1 MLGIRLSAVYS
12 SLRRFTKST
21 SNPSILTFVV
31 SKCFDC
37 SGLLAIVVP
46 VLGILPSSASAWAKA
61 CPVMVESAISISLH
75 SIPNSYNPAIS
86 TGCPRGASSGTH
98 LVSNPSSGDAT
109 YNLLL
114 FWTFLRTF
122 LTKLIQIRADL
133 ALGLGQFDHHWFWRL
148 HRWVIWPWSVQMKR
162 SNKMG

>member
-1 MLGIRLSAVYS
+1 MIGIRLSAVYS
-12 SLRRFTKST
+12 SLRKFTRST

-46 VLGILPSSASAWAKA
+46 ALGIIPSSASAWAKV
-61 CPVMVESAISISLH
+61 CPVMVESAMSMSLH
-75 SIPNSYNPAIS
+75 SIPNSYNAAVS
-86 TGCPRGASSGTH
+86 TGCTRGASVGTH

-114 FWTFLRTF
+114 FWTSLCTF
-122 LTKLIQIRADL
+122 LTKIIQIRADL
-133 ALGLGQFDHHWFWRL
+133 VLGVGQFDHHWFGRL
-148 HRWVIWPWSVQMKR
+148 HR
-162 SNKMG
+162 